1 VVRHRKHGSRIDLP
15 EDMFLIDD
23 ILLFPTTGLKFIFRT
38 LQQVAEQ
45 EYTDTAPLKA
55 RLLELQVD
63 LENGD
68 LTEDEYVAAERGI
81 ILELREIEKR
91 KRELA
96 GAPTD
101 EAAGH

>member
-1 VVRHRKHGSRIDLP
+1 
-15 EDMFLIDD
+15 MFLIDD
-23 ILLFPTTGLKFIFRT
+23 ILLFPTTGLKFIFKT

-45 EYTDTAPLKA
+45 EYTDSGPLKA

-68 LTEDEYVAAERGI
+68 LTEDEYVAAEREI

-96 GAPTD
+96 GAEPNQAPGD
-101 EAAGH
+101 QS

>member
-1 VVRHRKHGSRIDLP
+1 
-15 EDMFLIDD
+15 MFLIDD
-23 ILLFPTTGLKFIFRT
+23 ILLFPTTGLRFIFKT

-45 EYTDTAPLKA
+45 EYTDSGPLKA

-68 LTEDEYVAAERGI
+68 LTEEEYVAAEREI

-96 GAPTD
+96 GT
-101 EAAGH
+101 EVNQAAVDIQQVE

>member
-1 VVRHRKHGSRIDLP
+1 
-15 EDMFLIDD
+15 MFLIDD

-45 EYTDTAPLKA
+45 EYTDTTPLKA

-68 LTEDEYVAAERGI
+68 LTEDEYVAAEREI

-96 GAPTD
+96 GAEPKD
-101 EAAGH
+101 AVGENFSG

>member
-1 VVRHRKHGSRIDLP
+1 
-15 EDMFLIDD
+15 MFLIDD
-23 ILLFPTTGLKFIFRT
+23 ILLFPTTGLRFIFKT

-45 EYTDTAPLKA
+45 EYTDSGPLKA

-68 LTEDEYVAAERGI
+68 LTEEEYVAAEREI

-96 GAPTD
+96 GTEPNQ
-101 EAAGH
+101 AAVDIQQVE

>member
-1 VVRHRKHGSRIDLP
+1 
-15 EDMFLIDD
+15 MFLIDD
-23 ILLFPTTGLKFIFRT
+23 ILLFPTTGLRFIFKT

-45 EYTDTAPLKA
+45 EYTDSGPLKA

-68 LTEDEYVAAERGI
+68 LTEEEYVAAEREI

-96 GAPTD
+96 GT
-101 EAAGH
+101 EANQAAVDIQQVE

>member
-1 VVRHRKHGSRIDLP
+1 
-15 EDMFLIDD
+15 MFLIDD
-23 ILLFPTTGLKFIFRT
+23 ILLFPTTGLKFIFKT

-45 EYTDTAPLKA
+45 EYTDSGPLKA

-68 LTEDEYVAAERGI
+68 LTEDEYVAAEREI

-96 GAPTD
+96 GAEPNQ
-101 EAAGH
+101 AAGNGFSG

>member
-1 VVRHRKHGSRIDLP
+1 
-15 EDMFLIDD
+15 MFLIDD
-23 ILLFPTTGLKFIFRT
+23 ILLFPTTGLKFIFKT

-45 EYTDTAPLKA
+45 EYTDSGPLKA

-68 LTEDEYVAAERGI
+68 LTEDEYVAAEREI

-96 GAPTD
+96 GAEPSQAPGD
-101 EAAGH
+101 QS